1 MQADGAEKKPY
12 VKSVR
17 SRIEDIVPGMAVAE
31 DIKNTAGGIIV
42 AADTFLTR
50 AHIDK
55 LRDCGI
61 DRLYIQTCDM
71 NKEFDPLRNKRA
83 VVVDDSLFFRHMF
96 SKMLYRM
103 GMFVCGEAPTAED
116 GLEAVS
122 VYSPE
127 LVVMDIHLPKMDGRL
142 AIKHIHKKMPQTK
155 ILAVS
160 TDTEKAT
167 IIETF
172 RAGANDYMVK
182 PIKWDILKPRL
193 LKLFSDNENNAAH

>member
-42 AADTFLTR
+42 AADTFLTSS
-50 AHIDK
+50 HIQK
-55 LRDCGI
+55 LKECGI

-103 GMFVCGEAPTAED
+103 GMFVCGESPTAEE

-142 AIKHIHKKMPQTK
+142 AIKQIHRKMPQTK

-160 TDTEKAT
+160 TDKEKAV
-167 IIETF
+167 IIEAF
-172 RAGANDYMVK
+172 RAGANDFIVK
-182 PIKWDILKPRL
+182 PIKWDILKPRIIN
-193 LKLFSDNENNAAH
+193 LFPVKESSVNH